1 MIVLLDSNTLGILA
15 KPERSFDE
23 PSNESQACQQWFYG
37 LLSRGN
43 RVLTSEISD
52 YEVRRGLVSDLINSK
67 KAPLG
72 LRVLDALATDSL
84 LEFLP
89 ISKQVLILAANL
101 WAEASSLGKQTSDSK
116 NIDADMI
123 ISAHYRILCD
133 EHPGQQVIV
142 ATTNLKHLSIFCEAA
157 NWQDI
162 KL

>member
-1 MIVLLDSNTLGILA
+1 MIVLLDSNTLGIIA
-15 KPERSFDE
+15 KPEKSFDE
-23 PSNESQACQQWFYG
+23 LSDESQACQQWFYG

-52 YEVRRGLVSDLINSK
+52 YEVRRGLLSDLISSNK
-67 KAPLG
+67 TPPG
-72 LRVLDALATDSL
+72 LQVLDSLAKDGL

-89 ISKQVLILAANL
+89 VSKKVLILAANL
-101 WAEASSLGKQTSDSK
+101 WAEAASIGKQTSDSK

-123 ISAHYRILCD
+123 ISAQYQILCD
-133 EHPGQQVIV
+133 DYPGQRVIV

-157 NWQDI
+157 NWRDI